1 MGEEKL
7 SPLHGDESSIRSD
20 AGRHITT
27 GLGKRLLQLGDDW
40 IVHGQ
45 KLLLMKG
52 TNQSHHRPGEKVV
65 GLEARPERSS
75 HSNSLLE

>member
-7 SPLHGDESSIRSD
+7 SPLHGDESRIRSK

-27 GLGKRLLQLGDDW
+27 CLGKRLLQLGDNW

-45 KLLLMKG
+45 KLLLVKG

-65 GLEARPERSS
+65 GLEA
-75 HSNSLLE
+75 

>member
-7 SPLHGDESSIRSD
+7 SPLHGDESSIRSH

-27 GLGKRLLQLGDDW
+27 GLGKRLLQLGDNW

-45 KLLLMKG
+45 KLLLVKR

-65 GLEARPERSS
+65 GLEA
-75 HSNSLLE
+75 